1 MLNITE
7 QVFSEVYDIIY
18 NMKIDN
24 YIPKEFVEL
33 INNNR
38 DKQYKVNI
46 DYSKSINDQ
55 ELQRGTRV
63 ILSLIYRDFLCNKEE
78 RQFLVNKDKEDIKKY
93 EEALREKYNT
103 DNLFKKKDI
112 AVEETIENTESKEMM
127 EYKKENFL
135 KKFLKRIF
143 SIFRK

>member
-63 ILSLIYRDFLCNKEE
+63 IVSLIYRDFLCNKEE
-78 RQFLVNKDKEDIKKY
+78 RQFLVNKDKEKIKKY
-93 EEALREKYNT
+93 EEELREKYNT
-103 DNLFKKKDI
+103 DNLFKNRN
-112 AVEETIENTESKEMM
+112 NTTNH
-127 EYKKENFL
+127 KKEEMQMIKIEKMNLFEKIL
-135 KKFLKRIF
+135 KKIKMFFKI
-143 SIFRK
+143 IK